1 MSLIARRSLFTKMS
15 MHAGGP
21 WMAYRSFTSDSSV
34 KQQKLAKGTLRRV
47 VSYSQPFKLGIA
59 IYLGVLVVS
68 SLLVIAQPLLFRQI
82 VDHAIPAQDK
92 RAVLYMAL
100 AIAGLALIELA
111 LGIFSRKVQAD
122 IGEGLIFNLRT
133 EVFDHV
139 QRQSIAFFTKA
150 QTGALIS
157 RLNSDVMGAQRAF
170 TSTLGGVVGNVISLV
185 VVIGTMAILSWQIT
199 VAALLLLPVF
209 IIPARIIGRQLQVL
223 TRDQA
228 NMNSEL
234 SAQMAER
241 FNVSGALLMKF
252 FGNPK
257 TETNQF
263 SDKAMKVR
271 DVGIKIAVANS
282 VFMSA
287 LALVGSLATA
297 AVYGVGGY
305 AVINKSMTLGTLL
318 TLVALIF
325 RLYGPLTAL
334 ANVRVDI
341 MTSLVSFERVFEVL
355 DLQPMVRDKPDA
367 TALDKG
373 PATVEFADVSFR
385 YPASHEVSLASLEG
399 VARPETSTSEALVL
413 SNISFTARPGE
424 LVALVGPS
432 GAGKT
437 TITAL
442 VSRLYD
448 PISGTVKVNGVD
460 VRDASQQSLHDVVG
474 VVSQDA
480 HMYHDTIRANLLYAR
495 NDATESE
502 LWQACED
509 AQIAEMLRSLP
520 DGLDT
525 VVGDRGYRLSG
536 GEKQRLAIAR
546 LLLKAPA
553 VVVLDEATAHL
564 DSENEAAVQLALTK
578 ALSARTSIVI
588 AHRLSTIRQASQ
600 ILVVE
605 NGTVVQQGTHDELL
619 ASGGLYADLYARQFV
634 DETEIT

>member
-1 MSLIARRSLFTKMS
+1 MS
-15 MHAGGP
+15 MHGGGP

-34 KQQKLAKGTLRRV
+34 KQIKLADGTLKRV
-47 VSYSQPFKLGIA
+47 VSYARPFRGAIT
-59 IYLGVLVVS
+59 IYLGVLVIS
-68 SLLVIAQPLLFRQI
+68 SLLVIAQPLLFRRI
-82 VDHAIPAQDK
+82 VDHAIPEK
-92 RAVLYMAL
+92 NTSAVLTISL
-100 AIAGLALIELA
+100 AIAAIAIFELL
-111 LGIFSRKVQAD
+111 LGIFSRKVQAR

-170 TSTLGGVVGNVISLV
+170 TSTLGGVVGNLISLI
-185 VVIGTMAILSWQIT
+185 VVIATMFVLSWQIT
-199 VAALLLLPVF
+199 LASLLMLPIFLV
-209 IIPARIIGRQLQVL
+209 PARIIGRQLQVY
-223 TRDQA
+223 TRNQA
-228 NMNSEL
+228 NLNSDL

-241 FNVSGALLMKF
+241 FNVSGALLMKL

-257 TETNQF
+257 TENQQF
-263 SDKAMKVR
+263 ADKAVKVR
-271 DVGIKIAVANS
+271 DIGINIAVANS
-282 VFMSA
+282 IFMSS
-287 LALVGSLATA
+287 LALLGSLATA
-297 AVYGVGGY
+297 AVYGVGGF
-305 AVINKSMTLGTLL
+305 AVINETMTLGTLL

-355 DLQPMVRDKPDA
+355 DLQPMVTDKQGA
-367 TALDKG
+367 TDLPKG
-373 PATVEFADVSFR
+373 PATLEFSNVSFR

-399 VARPETSTSEALVL
+399 VARQDTTTASESVI
-413 SNISFTARPGE
+413 NDVTFTANPGD

-437 TITAL
+437 TMTAL
-442 VSRLYD
+442 ISRLYD
-448 PISGTVKVNGVD
+448 PTSGQIKVNNLDLRD
-460 VRDASQQSLHDVVG
+460 VTQQSIHDVIG

-480 HMYHDTIRANLLYAR
+480 HMYHDTIRANLLYAKPS
-495 NDATESE
+495 ASESE
-502 LWQACED
+502 IWQACED
-509 AQIAEMLRSLP
+509 AQIAQMLRTLP

-546 LLLKAPA
+546 LLLKSPDI
-553 VVVLDEATAHL
+553 VVLDEATAHL

-588 AHRLSTIRQASQ
+588 AHRLSTIRQANQ
-600 ILVVE
+600 ILVID
-605 NGTVVQQGTHDELL
+605 NGAVVQRGTHEQLL
-619 ASGGLYADLYARQFV
+619 DLGGLYAELHARQFA
-634 DETEIT
+634 DEPESQ